1 LINFKK
7 LAFPGCLLV
16 LMSLSLALRA
26 EVLMPSPPELA
37 AKAWILVDA
46 NTGKVLVEQNA
57 DEQLPPASLTKL
69 MTSYIVSEEIKS
81 GRVKESD
88 LVRISVNAWEK
99 GGWKSGSST
108 MSLAP
113 NSEVPVIDL
122 IRGVIIQSGND
133 ASIAL
138 AEHIAGSEEGFSQI
152 MNQQASL
159 LGMNNSHFV
168 NATGWPAEGHLT
180 TARDLSILAR
190 HEIREHPEH
199 YKIYSERY
207 FEYNGVNQPNRNR
220 LLWRDSS
227 VDGMKTGHTEA
238 AGYCLVAS
246 AERHG
251 MRLISVVMGTSG
263 EEARARESQKLL
275 AFGFRYYETAKVYS
289 AGDVLQENNRVWY
302 GDADQVNLVV
312 ADDLYLTIPR
322 GARDELEAGIE
333 TRPTLEAPI
342 AAGQELGRL
351 KVKYQ
356 GETLLD
362 VPLVADRS
370 IPEAGLFARI
380 WDAIVLFVLNLLG

>member
-1 LINFKK
+1 LSKSIK
-7 LAFPGCLLV
+7 LAFTGCLFALIV
-16 LMSLSLALRA
+16 LIVPAQA
-26 EVLMPSPPELA
+26 DVLMPAAPELS

-46 NTGKVLVEQNA
+46 NTGKVLAENNA

-81 GRVKESD
+81 GRVKETD
-88 LVRISVNAWEK
+88 MVRISVNAWEK

-113 NSEVPVIDL
+113 NTEVPVIDL
-122 IRGVIIQSGND
+122 MRGVIIQSGND

-138 AEHIAGSEEGFSQI
+138 AEHIAGGEDAFAQV
-152 MNQQASL
+152 MNQQAAL
-159 LGMNNSHFV
+159 LGMNNSNFH

-190 HEIREHPEH
+190 HEINDHPEH

-207 FEYNGVNQPNRNR
+207 FEYNGINQPNRNR

-227 VDGMKTGHTEA
+227 VDGMKTGHTEN

-251 MRLISVVMGTSG
+251 MRLVSVVMGTSS

-275 AFGFRYYETAKVYS
+275 SYGFRYYETARVYN

-302 GDADQVNLVV
+302 GDSDNLNLVV

-333 TRPTLEAPI
+333 VDSVLEAPI
-342 AAGQELGRL
+342 EAGQELGRL
-351 KVKYQ
+351 RVSYQ

-362 VPLVADRS
+362 APLVSDRA
-370 IPEAGLFARI
+370 IPEAGLFSKL